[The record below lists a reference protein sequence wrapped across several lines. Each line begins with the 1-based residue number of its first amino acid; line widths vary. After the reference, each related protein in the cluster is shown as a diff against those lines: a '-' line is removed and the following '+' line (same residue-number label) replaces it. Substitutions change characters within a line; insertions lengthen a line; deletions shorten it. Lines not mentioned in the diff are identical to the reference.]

1 MLIYNKLAD
10 HSARYISSLF
20 IHCSQTKK
28 VYSRCASI
36 YRLTNRQQ
44 EKRGWNRAN
53 TKNHARKEKRPG
65 KQPPREKGERRRRT
79 RALYKTGVFTTER
92 FNCPWTLSRSRRPF
106 YVDENAVELL
116 PCAKAQFAY
125 PPRLAQR
132 DEMRNRFIIRHDRVL
147 GFCNHP
153 TCKERQRERANLWN
167 SQGRDRDR

>member
-106 YVDENAVELL
+106 YVAENAVELL
-116 PCAKAQFAY
+116 PCQGAIRVPSPSRAARRNAKPFHYQTRPGSFVTT
-125 PPRLAQR
+125 QR
-132 DEMRNRFIIRHDRVL
+132 TKRD
-147 GFCNHP
+147 
-153 TCKERQRERANLWN
+153 RERANLWN